1 MNRTFVMQTDSG
13 MPVENAI
20 LKDIFKS
27 YEHQINL
34 QGDILQEV
42 SMSYFSDNIHK
53 FVDAIPVGNLEFI
66 ALWLK
71 ENYKKNMTPVEVPE
85 CLRCEEFLLRKY
97 NIIKKSDFSE
107 PGYYFVKNA
116 SHLKQGSFMGTI
128 MTPNDICIDDTN
140 DLFVLSEE
148 FLTKSEWR
156 VYVINNRFFNIAN
169 YDGDPSLFPDMNKI
183 RKMIFKYSINDP
195 NRPKSYTMD
204 IMVGPKNKENQNM
217 RTAILEV
224 HPFVSVG
231 LYTSLWDL
239 SLLDAYEQGIEY
251 YKNF

>member
-1 MNRTFVMQTDSG
+1 MNRTFVLQTDSG

-20 LKDIFKS
+20 LKDIFTA
-27 YEHQINL
+27 YEHQLRL

-53 FVDAIPVGNLEFI
+53 FADAIPVGSLEFI

-71 ENYKKNMTPVEVPE
+71 KNHNKELVPIEVPE

-97 NIIKKSDFSE
+97 QIIKKYDPFN

-116 SHLKQGSFMGTI
+116 SHLKQGSFMKQI
-128 MTPNDICIDDTN
+128 MTPDDICTEDTD
-140 DLFVLSEE
+140 DLFILSEE
-148 FLTKSEWR
+148 FLVKSEWR
-156 VYVINNRFFNIAN
+156 VYVINGHFTNITN

-183 RKMIFKYSINDP
+183 RKMMFKYSINDP

-204 IMVGPKNKENQNM
+204 IMVGPKNRDNQNM
-217 RTAILEV
+217 KTAILEV

-251 YKNF
+251 YNCK